1 MTTLWQ
7 SCIHHLGQAREL
19 AERIPSEQ
27 LSAPHAHCFGG
38 TIGQH
43 LRHCLDHF
51 ERARLGLETG
61 LVDYDARARG
71 TIEETDAEAAVRRL
85 DQLIAWFETHQAT
98 FENAAPVRVKVDCGL
113 EEGGSQEQEGGE
125 NSTIG
130 RELQFLV
137 SHTLHHFAI
146 IAIMCEAQGIPLAP
160 GFGVAPSTLRY
171 EASISAVEYPPGA
184 GRLDPFSLHDSPAS

>member
-7 SCIHHLGQAREL
+7 SCIHYLGQAREL

-38 TIGQH
+38 TIGRH
-43 LRHCLDHF
+43 LRHCLEHF
-51 ERARLGLETG
+51 ERARIGIEAGLI
-61 LVDYDARARG
+61 DYDARARG
-71 TIEETDAEAAVRRL
+71 TVEETDSAAAVRRL
-85 DQLIAWFETHQAT
+85 DELIDWFEANAGRFEDAT
-98 FENAAPVRVKVDCGL
+98 PVRVKVDCGL
-113 EEGGSQEQEGGE
+113 EEPLPGARPEGEG
-125 NSTIG
+125 STIG

-137 SHTLHHFAI
+137 SHTVHHFAI

-171 EASISAVEYPPGA
+171 EASISAA
-184 GRLDPFSLHDSPAS
+184 GDC